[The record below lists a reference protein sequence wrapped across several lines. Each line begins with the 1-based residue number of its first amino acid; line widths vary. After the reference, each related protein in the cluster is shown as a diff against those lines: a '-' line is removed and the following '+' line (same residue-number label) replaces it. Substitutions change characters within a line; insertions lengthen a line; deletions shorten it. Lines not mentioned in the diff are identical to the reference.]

1 MKSVAFA
8 AITSAAATVA
18 AAVTAVSTVATAT
31 NDEMLAFIAYLARY
45 NKKYDTVWE
54 YNARLEN
61 FVYYDRLIK

>member
-8 AITSAAATVA
+8 VLASAAA
-18 AAVTAVSTVATAT
+18 AVSTVNIAS
-31 NDEMLAFIAYLARY
+31 NDEMQEFSAYLARY

-61 FVYYDRLIK
+61 FVYYDRLIR